1 MMLSYPKDG
10 THGRA
15 VMKIALIVEGKTDL
29 PAANRPLPAARCP
42 GGFVMPVDFK
52 DAAERH
58 WSDAG
63 TLFQQSRLANAD
75 HLFGLAAECALKAVM
90 QALGMGLDATSG
102 APADKA
108 HKVHINHLWTEF
120 ITFAT
125 GRSGAQYVS
134 LLPAG
139 TNPFTDWDVSQR
151 YEHQSQFAQNVVQ
164 QHQQGAKNAMAVLQQ
179 AKQDGRV

>member
-1 MMLSYPKDG
+1 M
-10 THGRA
+10 
-15 VMKIALIVEGKTDL
+15 
-29 PAANRPLPAARCP
+29 PAD
-42 GGFVMPVDFK
+42 DFK

-63 TLFQQSRLANAD
+63 TLFQQNRLANAD
-75 HLFGLAAECALKAVM
+75 HLFGMAAECALKAVM
-90 QALGMGLDATSG
+90 QALGMVGDASG
-102 APADKA
+102 APADRK
-108 HKVHINHLWTEF
+108 HKIPKIHINDLWTQF
-120 ITFAT
+120 ITFAD
-125 GRSGAQYVS
+125 GRNAAQYVS

-139 TNPFTDWDVSQR
+139 TNPFADWHVNQR